1 MFCNPLRQIHGVLQ
15 HLIVRHHLRHQPK
28 CHGVRRRIC
37 FRQHGHLHGF
47 VEPHGTRKQPRAA
60 FIRQQAEPARRIA
73 QLCAL
78 RGNPEITG
86 EGQRQPTGNRRTVDG
101 GDHRLVHMVQRLN
114 DPVHPVTH
122 FARMGQL
129 LLHHVRMRRIRTRYI
144 ASGTKAAP
152 RTGNDQRPQTVVF
165 QIGIQF
171 GAQLLA
177 HLRRIGVHLFG
188 PVEPD
193 HAHMRMSCFN
203 NQSLMILGIRYGHGV
218 AFRGRVRRNCA
229 KHNPKLAGAL
239 HPGNQI
245 REAAMGKAEDLVA
258 DELEDIL
265 FEQQGS
271 VAVIT
276 LNRPD
281 KLNAWTAAMERSI
294 RTAMGA
300 CARDDSVRAI
310 VVTGAGRGF
319 CAGADMNLLQ
329 SIDPK
334 AGEKRELAQAAGDAT
349 LDWDTSLGPDIS
361 GNMGGRFGYL
371 PQIPKPIIAAVNGP
385 CAGLGMVFALWCD
398 IRIGAE
404 NMFFTTSFAKRG
416 LIAEHG
422 ISWLLPE
429 LAGHSVAMDLLFS
442 ARKVEASE
450 AKSVGLL
457 NTVVASQD
465 LVGHAVAYGRD
476 MSETVSPRSVAVMKA
491 QVWKAKFQSLTDAID
506 TGDFE
511 MTKSFASEDFKEGVD
526 HFVQKRAP
534 NFTGR

>member
-1 MFCNPLRQIHGVLQ
+1 
-15 HLIVRHHLRHQPK
+15 
-28 CHGVRRRIC
+28 
-37 FRQHGHLHGF
+37 
-47 VEPHGTRKQPRAA
+47 
-60 FIRQQAEPARRIA
+60 
-73 QLCAL
+73 
-78 RGNPEITG
+78 
-86 EGQRQPTGNRRTVDG
+86 
-101 GDHRLVHMVQRLN
+101 
-114 DPVHPVTH
+114 
-122 FARMGQL
+122 
-129 LLHHVRMRRIRTRYI
+129 
-144 ASGTKAAP
+144 
-152 RTGNDQRPQTVVF
+152 
-165 QIGIQF
+165 
-171 GAQLLA
+171 
-177 HLRRIGVHLFG
+177 
-188 PVEPD
+188 
-193 HAHMRMSCFN
+193 
-203 NQSLMILGIRYGHGV
+203 
-218 AFRGRVRRNCA
+218 
-229 KHNPKLAGAL
+229 
-239 HPGNQI
+239 
-245 REAAMGKAEDLVA
+245 MGKAEDLVA

-361 GNMGGRFGYL
+361 GHMGGRFGYL

-398 IRIGAE
+398 IRIGTE

-442 ARKVEASE
+442 ARKVEAAE

-465 LVGHAVAYGRD
+465 LVGYAVAYGRD